1 MAFLS
6 VNNVALSGIAAC
18 VPKNMESNLDYDWI
32 SVKERELLVKTTGI
46 KNRRIVKN
54 GLCTS
59 DMCFE
64 AAKELLDKFKIDKT
78 EIEVLIFVSQS
89 PDYILPATSIIL
101 QDRLGLSK
109 NTMAF
114 DIQLGCSGYLYG
126 LSVVSNLMSTGKFKK
141 GLLLAG
147 DVSSFSQAKTDKSTY
162 PIFGDAGT
170 ATLLEYNSE
179 AKPMHFNLQSDGS
192 GYKAIMICDGGLRN
206 PYTSKSE
213 EMVEHES
220 GIIKNKRNLMLD
232 GIEVFNFSLR
242 EAPVNAANLMH
253 HLNTSID
260 DYDYF
265 IFHQANKIMN
275 ESIRKKLK
283 LPVEKVPYT
292 LEDFGNT
299 SSASIPLTIVT
310 RLESDLMNRNASLF
324 LSAFGVG
331 LSWGSASIDVKNMVC
346 LPLIEI

>member
-6 VNNVALSGIAAC
+6 VNNVKISGIAAC
-18 VPKNMESNLDYDWI
+18 VPKNSESNLDYDWI
-32 SVKERELLVKTTGI
+32 TLKERELLVKTTGI
-46 KNRRIVKN
+46 EKRRIVKN
-54 GLCTS
+54 NICTS
-59 DMCFE
+59 DMCLE
-64 AAKELLDKFKIDKT
+64 SAQKLLKECNVDKN
-78 EIEVLIFVSQS
+78 EIQILIFVSQS

-126 LSVVSNLMSTGKFKK
+126 LSVISSLMSNGMFKK

-147 DVSSFSQAKTDKSTY
+147 DVSSFSQSRKDKSTY

-170 ATLLEYNSE
+170 ATLLEYDPQAE
-179 AKPMHFNLQSDGS
+179 QMHFNLQSDGS

-206 PYTSKSE
+206 PYTIESE
-213 EMVEHES
+213 KMTEHEP
-220 GIIKNKRNLMLD
+220 GIIKSKRNLVLD

-242 EAPVNAANLMH
+242 EAPVNAKELMD
-253 HLNTSID
+253 HLNGSID

-275 ESIRKKLK
+275 ETIRKKLK
-283 LPVEKVPYT
+283 LPIEKVPYS
-292 LEDFGNT
+292 LEEFGNT
-299 SSASIPLTIVT
+299 SSASIPLTIVSQIG
-310 RLESDLMNRNASLF
+310 ESIKNRKVSLF

-331 LSWGSASIDVKNMVC
+331 LSWGSASLKINHLIC
-346 LPLIEI
+346 PPLIEL

>member
-6 VNNVALSGIAAC
+6 AGNVQIRGMAAC
-18 VPKNMESNLDYDWI
+18 VPQHTESNRDYDWI
-32 SVKERELLVKTTGI
+32 SEKERELLIKTTGI
-46 KNRRIVKN
+46 ESRRIVQN
-54 GLCTS
+54 GMCTS
-59 DMCFE
+59 DMCYE
-64 AAKELLDKFKIDKT
+64 SAKQLLDHFKVDKA
-78 EIEVLIFVSQS
+78 EVEVLIFVSQS

-101 QDRLGLSK
+101 QDRLGLPKSA
-109 NTMAF
+109 MAF

-126 LSVVSNLMSTGKFKK
+126 LSVISNLMSSGNFKK

-147 DVSSFSQAKTDKSTY
+147 DVSSFSQSKRDKSTY

-170 ATLLEYNSE
+170 ATLLEYDPSAEKIN
-179 AKPMHFNLQSDGS
+179 FNLQSDGS
-192 GYKAIMICDGGLRN
+192 GYKAIMISDGGLRN
-206 PYTSKSE
+206 PYTSESE
-213 EMVEHES
+213 VMKEYEP
-220 GIIKNKRNLMLD
+220 GIIKNKRNLFLD

-242 EAPVNAANLMH
+242 EAPQNAQALMD
-253 HLNTSID
+253 HLGTTTA

-283 LPVEKVPYT
+283 LPAEKVPYSLDT
-292 LEDFGNT
+292 FGNT

-310 RLESDLMNRNASLF
+310 QLQGKTLSSTSLF

-331 LSWGSASIDVKNMVC
+331 LSWGSASLRVKNMVC
-346 LPLIEI
+346 LPLIEL